1 LQGGFDMIC
10 SGRDKIETPE
20 QVEMFFLMFCMARI
34 DAFIDGLSY
43 IQFGTFCS
51 LSKLKRLLQRW
62 I

>member
-1 LQGGFDMIC
+1 MIC